1 MRCSRP
7 LPDLHPELLIIETPG
22 LGREY
27 RVENE
32 PLSCGQRGH
41 ITGYFP
47 WITGLDAFA
56 VILVGV
62 LWTSVKGNVVL
73 TVGTGIGLALFL
85 YQKATRVL
93 WESVLVLPSYGIQ
106 LETHRGLPSRPL
118 FVSRKF
124 IPLAEVKDVLINEGL
139 RRWDVRYYLA
149 VLYCPQPAVQRLEV
163 AYENILPRFPVL
175 IEVYK
180 GVHDCLHSK

>member
-1 MRCSRP
+1 MRRSRP
-7 LPDLHPELLIIETPG
+7 LPDVHPELIIIETPG

-47 WITGLDAFA
+47 WITGLEAFA

-62 LWTSVKGNVVL
+62 LWTSVRHSFNKFQLTESTSFDQMKGNVVL
-73 TVGTGIGLALFL
+73 TIGTGIGFALFL

-93 WESVLVLPSYGIQ
+93 WGASW
-106 LETHRGLPSRPL
+106 
-118 FVSRKF
+118 
-124 IPLAEVKDVLINEGL
+124 N
-139 RRWDVRYYLA
+139 
-149 VLYCPQPAVQRLEV
+149 QPTAIV
-163 AYENILPRFPVL
+163 NN
-175 IEVYK
+175 
-180 GVHDCLHSK
+180 